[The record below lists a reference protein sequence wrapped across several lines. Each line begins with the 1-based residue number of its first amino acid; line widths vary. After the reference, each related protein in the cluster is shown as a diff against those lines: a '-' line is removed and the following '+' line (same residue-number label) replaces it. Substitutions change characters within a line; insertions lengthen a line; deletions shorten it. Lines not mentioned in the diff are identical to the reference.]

1 MKEQRL
7 GEFKTVPNTEQ
18 KHPTLET
25 ESLLVGYIEIDG
37 KTAVLAFTEHELER
51 PADRVQKNIED
62 LPLLKPSAE
71 ARLAGLLDDHN
82 KLLDRY
88 QALCARGFFARLFNR
103 GCQPLN
109 D

>member
-7 GEFKTVPNTEQ
+7 GEFTTVPNTEQ
-18 KHPTLET
+18 KHPTLEA

-51 PADRVQKNIED
+51 PADRAPKNIED
-62 LPLLKPSAE
+62 LPLLKPPAE
-71 ARLAGLLDDHN
+71 PQLAALAEDHN
-82 KLLDRY
+82 KLIERY

-103 GCQPLN
+103 GC
-109 D
+109 